1 MKRITLIIILA
12 AVAFLAAACGGGNAD
27 GDDSGPA
34 LVRQTITAYDSFE
47 YDPPSMTVPEGAN
60 VTIELVNEGSL
71 EHSWVLV
78 ADDIDPAEATEENAI
93 NGATS
98 GNIAG
103 GESGRF
109 SFEAPAAGSYQ
120 FVCTVPGHAVGGMVG
135 PFTVE

>member
-1 MKRITLIIILA
+1 MKRITLILILA
-12 AVAFLAAACGGGNAD
+12 AVALMAAACGG
-27 GDDSGPA
+27 DSDAEEGGPV
-34 LVRQTITAYDSFE
+34 LVRQSITAHDSFE
-47 YDPPSMTVPEGAN
+47 YDPPSMTVPAGAN

-78 ADDIDPAEATEENAI
+78 ADDVDPAKATAEDAI

-109 SFEAPAAGSYQ
+109 SFEAPAAGSYK

-135 PFTVE
+135 TFTVE

>member
-1 MKRITLIIILA
+1 MKRITLILILA
-12 AVAFLAAACGGGNAD
+12 AVALMAAACGGNTDAEE
-27 GDDSGPA
+27 SGPV
-34 LVRQTITAYDSFE
+34 LVRQSVTAYDSFE
-47 YDPPSMTVPEGAN
+47 YDPPSMTVPAGAN

-78 ADDIDPAEATEENAI
+78 ADDVDPAEATAEDAI